1 MCICLYAWNFGV
13 ASDCVLRINRW
24 YLMIFPRHAWQN
36 SAHIKRARFCIVCM
50 ARIFAA
56 CVQTIFW
63 RPFSYA
69 KCISCLLNAS
79 TLQVKYTAR
88 TSSHARICTILN
100 SNEVKKLIGRVFMHR
115 DRWKSEKETAT
126 DRMGGGRIEIPKT
139 NKQMWASPNNRFE
152 TRKSVCFR
160 PDRGCHGWARSKS
173 WAYLFSEC
181 YLHAQCQR

>member
-1 MCICLYAWNFGV
+1 MYSKSNANIHEYATHVGSKKRKVFLELLPGTV
-13 ASDCVLRINRW
+13 HTFRVLRINRW

-115 DRWKSEKETAT
+115 ERWKSEKETAT
-126 DRMGGGRIEIPKT
+126 DRMGGGE
-139 NKQMWASPNNRFE
+139 NR
-152 TRKSVCFR
+152 
-160 PDRGCHGWARSKS
+160 D
-173 WAYLFSEC
+173 SED
-181 YLHAQCQR
+181 Q